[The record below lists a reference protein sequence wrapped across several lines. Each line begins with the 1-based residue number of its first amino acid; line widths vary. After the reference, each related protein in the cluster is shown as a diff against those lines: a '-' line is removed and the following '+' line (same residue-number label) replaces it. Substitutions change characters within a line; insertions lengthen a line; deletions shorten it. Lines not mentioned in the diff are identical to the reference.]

1 MKREKECAVRAARAA
16 GEIIRSF
23 YEQTYTVAEK
33 GYDSPV
39 TPADLQA
46 NRKIHEILQES
57 FPDYGWL
64 SEETVD
70 SPERLSCPRVWVV
83 DPMDGTKEFVQ
94 KIPEFSVSVALV
106 EDGRPLIGVS
116 YNPIRDQL
124 FFAVRGQG
132 VFQDGKQVYVST
144 TSSLTGATVLASR
157 SEHKRGEWEQ
167 FKSLFRVIPTG
178 SAAYKFALV
187 AAGKADATF
196 TLVPKNEWDICAGA
210 LLVEEGGGKVTDLDG
225 RPITFNHPKT
235 LLRGVVVSNGFLHQQ
250 IFDLIARTQQ
260 GRVEG

>member
-1 MKREKECAVRAARAA
+1 MEREKECAVQAARAA

-23 YEQTYTVAEK
+23 YEQTYTIAEK
-33 GYDSPV
+33 GHDSPV

-46 NRKIHEILQES
+46 NRKIHEILQGA
-57 FPDYGWL
+57 FPNYGWL

-70 SPERLSCPRVWVV
+70 SPERLSCRRVWVV

-124 FFAVRGQG
+124 FSAVRGQG
-132 VFQDGKQVYVST
+132 VFQDGQRVYVSAT
-144 TSSLTGATVLASR
+144 HSLSAATVLASR
-157 SEHKRGEWEQ
+157 SEHKRGEWER
-167 FKSLFRVIPTG
+167 FKPLFRIIPTG

-187 AAGKADATF
+187 AAGNADATF
-196 TLVPKNEWDICAGA
+196 TLVPKNEWDLCAGS
-210 LLVEEGGGKVTDLDG
+210 LLIEEAGGQVTDLDG
-225 RPITFNHPKT
+225 HPITFNRKET
-235 LLRGVVVSNGFLHQQ
+235 LLSGVVASNGFLHQQ
-250 IFDLIARTQQ
+250 ILDLIARTQQ
-260 GRVEG
+260 GP

>member
-1 MKREKECAVRAARAA
+1 MEREKECAVRAARAA

-46 NRKIHEILQES
+46 NRKIHEILQGA

-64 SEETVD
+64 SEETAD
-70 SPERLSCPRVWVV
+70 SPERLSCRRVWVV
-83 DPMDGTKEFVQ
+83 NPMDGTKEFVQ

-106 EDGRPLIGVS
+106 EDGRSILGVS

-124 FFAVRGQG
+124 FFVVRGQG
-132 VFQDGKQVYVST
+132 VFRDGKRVYVST
-144 TSSLTGATVLASR
+144 TRNLPSASILASR
-157 SEHKRGEWEQ
+157 SEHNRGEWEW

-178 SAAYKFALV
+178 SAAYKLALV
-187 AAGKADATF
+187 AAGEADATF

-210 LLVEEGGGKVTDLDG
+210 LLVEEAGGQVTDPEG
-225 RPITFNHPKT
+225 HPIIFNRRET
-235 LLRGVVVSNGFLHQQ
+235 LLRGVVASNGLLHQQ
-250 IFDLIARTQQ
+250 ILELIACTRP
-260 GRVEG
+260 